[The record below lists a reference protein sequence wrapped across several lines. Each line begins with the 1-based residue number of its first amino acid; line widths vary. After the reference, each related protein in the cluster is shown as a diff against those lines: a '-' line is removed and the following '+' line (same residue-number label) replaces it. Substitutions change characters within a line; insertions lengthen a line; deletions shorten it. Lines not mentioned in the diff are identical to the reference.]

1 MTAPSAPR
9 TLAALRRLLLGL
21 LLLGLA
27 GTATDLLLLA
37 HYEDAWQLLPLVII
51 GFAALAAIGVAVPRP
66 VPPVVAVRLFQAT
79 MLLLIISGAAG
90 MVLHYR
96 ANMEFKL
103 EMDPSLSGFAL
114 FSSVVRAKAPPAL
127 APATLALLGLLG
139 LTSVFRRRDDPP
151 SGDR

>member
-1 MTAPSAPR
+1 MTAPSVA

-21 LLLGLA
+21 FLFGLA
-27 GTATDLLLLA
+27 GTAIDLLLLA
-37 HYEDAWQLLPLVII
+37 HYEDIWQLMPLVIDRI
-51 GFAALAAIGVAVPRP
+51 AALAAIRVAAGRP

-79 MLLLIISGAAG
+79 LLLIASGAAG

-103 EMDPSLSGFAL
+103 EMDPSLSGCAL

-127 APATLALLGLLG
+127 APATLATAGPAG
-139 LTSVFRRRDDPP
+139 PRQRVSPP
-151 SGDR
+151 G

>member
-1 MTAPSAPR
+1 MTVSSAPA

-21 LLLGLA
+21 LVLGLA

-37 HYEDAWQLLPLVII
+37 HYEDAWQLIPLVLV
-51 GFAALAAIGVAVPRP
+51 GFAALAAIAVAGRP

-79 MLLLIISGAAG
+79 MLLLIVSGAVG

-139 LTSVFRRRDDPP
+139 LTSVFRRREDAP